1 MSGNSAKK
9 SSAKSARNQLILAE
23 MKSTKLK
30 SYIKISKIK
39 LKSAKFYK
47 VQ

>member
-23 MKSTKLK
+23 INKAEKLHRN
-30 SYIKISKIK
+30 
-39 LKSAKFYK
+39 
-47 VQ
+47 